1 MQIQENASL
10 KPYNTF
16 GISAKAKAFISV
28 TDIGMLQQALANSAY
43 PKKFILGGG
52 SNMLLKNDVDALV
65 IHIALKG
72 IKTVK
77 ETDEA
82 IWLEVAGG
90 ENWHEFVMHCVEQGY
105 GGLENMALIPGN
117 VGTAPVQNIGAYG
130 VELKDHFYSC
140 TAIHRTTLEQKTFSL
155 EDCRFGYRDSVFKN
169 VLKDQYVITAVI
181 FRLDKTNHTLH
192 TGYGAIQEVLA
203 EKQINNPTIKDIAQA
218 VIDIRSSK
226 LPNPDELGNSGSFFK
241 NPVISI
247 KQFEKLQQE
256 HPKVPFYT
264 VSETEIKIPAGWLIE
279 QAGFKGKRFG
289 DAGVHKNQALV
300 LVNYGDASGNEIWDL
315 ALQIQKE
322 VHQQFGIE
330 IQPEVNIIE

>member
-1 MQIQENASL
+1 MQITHNASL
-10 KPYNTF
+10 KAYNTF

-28 TDIGMLQQALANSAY
+28 TNIAMLKEALHLEAY
-43 PKKFILGGG
+43 PEKFILGGG
-52 SNMLLKNDVDALV
+52 SNMLLKSDVNALV
-65 IHIALKG
+65 IHVALKG

-77 ETDEA
+77 ETADN

-90 ENWHEFVMHCVEQGY
+90 ENWHEFVMHCVNHGY
-105 GGLENMALIPGN
+105 GGVENMALIPGN

-140 TAIHRTTLEQKTFSL
+140 SAIHRTTLEQKTFSL

-169 VLKDQYVITAVI
+169 ELKDQYVITSVT
-181 FRLDKTNHTLH
+181 FQLDKNKHELH
-192 TGYGAIQEVLA
+192 TGYGAIQQVLK
-203 EKQINNPTIKDIAQA
+203 EKEISDPSIKDIAQA
-218 VIDIRSSK
+218 VIAIRSSK
-226 LPNPDELGNSGSFFK
+226 LPDPKKLGNSGSFFK
-241 NPVISI
+241 NPVVPKTI
-247 KQFEKLQQE
+247 FETIQQKYPE
-256 HPKVPFYT
+256 MPFYPI
-264 VSETEIKIPAGWLIE
+264 SETEVKIPAGWLIE

-300 LVNYGDASGNEIWDL
+300 LVNYGDATGNEIWDL
-315 ALQIQKE
+315 ALRIQKE